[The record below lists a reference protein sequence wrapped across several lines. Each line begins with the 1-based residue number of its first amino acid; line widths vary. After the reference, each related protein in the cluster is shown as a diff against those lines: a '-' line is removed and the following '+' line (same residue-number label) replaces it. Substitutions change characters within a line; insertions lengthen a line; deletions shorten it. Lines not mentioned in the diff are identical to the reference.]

1 MARKRL
7 DAPVAP
13 RRIIIR
19 DIGRSVSLL
28 PNISLSFG
36 GRELL
41 PITRIAIQRR
51 WEVKLDEII
60 RSINGAHNGL
70 LDLEEHE
77 LDRIRVNYSILAKK
91 PGRNSTRYQGYWP
104 PDMDK
109 KDSTIAGL

>member
-1 MARKRL
+1 MARKQL
-7 DAPVAP
+7 DAPVTP
-13 RRIIIR
+13 RRIIIRDIR

-28 PNISLSFG
+28 PTISLSFG
-36 GRELL
+36 GWELL
-41 PITRIAIQRR
+41 PITRIAIAIQRR

-91 PGRNSTRYQGYWP
+91 SGP

-109 KDSTIAGL
+109 KDSAIAGL

>member
-28 PNISLSFG
+28 QNISLSFG
-36 GRELL
+36 GWELL
-41 PITRIAIQRR
+41 PITRIAIAIQRR

-91 PGRNSTRYQGYWP
+91 PGRNSTRY
-104 PDMDK
+104 
-109 KDSTIAGL
+109 

>member
-7 DAPVAP
+7 DAPVTP
-13 RRIIIR
+13 RRIIIRDIR

-28 PNISLSFG
+28 PTISLSFG

-91 PGRNSTRYQGYWP
+91 PGRNSTRY
-104 PDMDK
+104 
-109 KDSTIAGL
+109 

>member
-1 MARKRL
+1 MARKQL
-7 DAPVAP
+7 DAPVTP
-13 RRIIIR
+13 RRIIIRDIR

-28 PNISLSFG
+28 PTISLSFG

-91 PGRNSTRYQGYWP
+91 SGP

-109 KDSTIAGL
+109 KDSAIAGL